1 MTKKTVDDLIAMAQD
16 VTKQAAASG
25 EAAASSPELMDA
37 IQSVATQI
45 KRSAG
50 ADSQLAALVD
60 QVQALAKGADKK

>member
-1 MTKKTVDDLIAMAQD
+1 MTKKSIDDLIAMATD

-25 EAAASSPELMDA
+25 EATTSTPELMEA

-45 KRSAG
+45 KRTAG

-60 QVQALAKGADKK
+60 QVQTLAKNTDKK